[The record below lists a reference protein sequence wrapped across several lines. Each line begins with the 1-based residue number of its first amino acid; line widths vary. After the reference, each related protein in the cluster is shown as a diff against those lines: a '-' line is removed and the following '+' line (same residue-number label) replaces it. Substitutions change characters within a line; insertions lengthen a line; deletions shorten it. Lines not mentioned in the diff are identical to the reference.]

1 MNVLNVN
8 APILNAPIGN
18 IQINAQVVAQINA
31 QLNPPIKISVEE
43 HIKVQEKIC
52 DIEKEIC
59 VG

>member
-18 IQINAQVVAQINA
+18 IQINAQAVAQINA

-52 DIEKEIC
+52 DVEKEIC